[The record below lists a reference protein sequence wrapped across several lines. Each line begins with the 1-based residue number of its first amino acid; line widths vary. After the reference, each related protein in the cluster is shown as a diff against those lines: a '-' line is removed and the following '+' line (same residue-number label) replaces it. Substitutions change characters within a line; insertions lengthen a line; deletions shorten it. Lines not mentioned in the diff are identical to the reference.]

1 MFAIA
6 GARQPIVAPTPTNKL
21 LPFEKTLL
29 DACTA
34 ALAPEDARRLAQ
46 QVACINHIKRTSD
59 WRTIELHSKRLLWN
73 HWPAASLFVRRDPFR
88 LATVACQFGHQ
99 PAQVE
104 IWAGGGHVA
113 SLASTVGLSGLSIA
127 GPLSILAMRTAD

>member
-34 ALAPEDARRLAQ
+34 ALAPEDARRLAL

-73 HWPAASLFVRRDPFR
+73 HCPAASLFVRRDPFR

-99 PAQVE
+99 PARVE

-113 SLASTVGLSGLSIA
+113 SLASTVGLRTCSKSFPVVTAAML
-127 GPLSILAMRTAD
+127 LAP